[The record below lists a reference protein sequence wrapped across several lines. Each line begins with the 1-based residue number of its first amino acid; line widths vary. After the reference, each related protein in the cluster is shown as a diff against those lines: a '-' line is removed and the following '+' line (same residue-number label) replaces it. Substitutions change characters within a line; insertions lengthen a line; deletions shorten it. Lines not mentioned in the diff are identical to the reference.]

1 LNLTA
6 HLHPNL
12 LLKISAIDKELKME
26 LETLSIVQKPNK
38 EGQHLTVTKETAR
51 SCTITN
57 NDLGS

>member
-1 LNLTA
+1 
-6 HLHPNL
+6 

-26 LETLSIVQKPNK
+26 LETLSIAQKPNK
-38 EGQHLTVTKETAR
+38 EGQHLTVTKETAL

>member
-1 LNLTA
+1 
-6 HLHPNL
+6 

-26 LETLSIVQKPNK
+26 LETLSIAQKPNK
-38 EGQHLTVTKETAR
+38 EGQHLTVTKENAL